1 MKPWGK
7 ADEEAPIGNILKFGR
22 NEEMR
27 CKLFVCLASV
37 LLLAIGTI
45 KAAHGAQGEEKDRKP
60 DRAISIYPEYPVI
73 VAQKGEEVRM
83 DLRVV
88 NGGKSDE
95 DVLLSL
101 VHVPD
106 GWKARIKTY
115 SFPVKGVHVPKD
127 STKTLTLLAE
137 PDKSIGPGE
146 YSFKVKATTTDGKLS
161 HENTLTIEVASD
173 KQAKEQDIVLTTSY
187 PVLRGPSDATFEF
200 SLDIQNKTDQETSF
214 DLLAKGPKD
223 WQINF
228 KPAYEDK
235 YISSLRLKENQSR
248 NVAVQVKPPRLA
260 PIGEYPITVT
270 VSSGKSKAEAQLT
283 VVLTGTYKLEA
294 GTPTGLLSLS
304 AQQGKTSQV
313 SLYVKNTG
321 TAPNHDI
328 TFLSFK
334 PENWKV
340 EFQPERIDVIEPG
353 DLKQVEV
360 RITPAQEALVGDYS
374 VGVSVKGEKANADVE
389 LRVTV
394 KASPFWAWVGIG
406 VILAVI
412 AGLCVLFIVLGRR

>member
-1 MKPWGK
+1 M
-7 ADEEAPIGNILKFGR
+7 KFGR
-22 NEEMR
+22 NEKMR
-27 CKLFVCLASV
+27 RIFLVYFVSV
-37 LLLAIGTI
+37 LFLAIGTI
-45 KAAHGAQGEEKDRKP
+45 EAIHGAQGEEKDRKP

-101 VHVPD
+101 VSVPD

-127 STKTLTLLAE
+127 STKTLTFLAE
-137 PDKSIGPGE
+137 PDKNIGPGE

-161 HENTLTIEVASD
+161 HENTLTIEVASE
-173 KQAKEQDIVLTTSY
+173 KQAKDQDIVLTTSY

-304 AQQGKTSQV
+304 AQQGKTSQL

-374 VGVSVKGEKANADVE
+374 VGVSVKGEKADADVE

-412 AGLCVLFIVLGRR
+412 AGLCVLFVVLGRR

>member
-7 ADEEAPIGNILKFGR
+7 AHREAPPGNLAKFGR
-22 NEEMR
+22 NEKMR
-27 CKLFVCLASV
+27 RILFVYFASV

-45 KAAHGAQGEEKDRKP
+45 EAVHGAQGEEKDRKP
-60 DRAISIYPEYPVI
+60 DRAIFIYPEYPVI

-127 STKTLTLLAE
+127 STKTLTFLAE
-137 PDKSIGPGE
+137 PDKGIGPGE

-161 HENTLTIEVASD
+161 HENTLTIEVASET
-173 KQAKEQDIVLTTSY
+173 QAKDQDIVLTTSY

>member
-1 MKPWGK
+1 
-7 ADEEAPIGNILKFGR
+7 
-22 NEEMR
+22 MR
-27 CKLFVCLASV
+27 RIFLVYFVSV
-37 LLLAIGTI
+37 LFLAIGTI
-45 KAAHGAQGEEKDRKP
+45 EAIHGAQGEEKDRKP

-101 VHVPD
+101 VSVPD

-127 STKTLTLLAE
+127 STKTLTFLAE
-137 PDKSIGPGE
+137 PDKNIGPGE

-161 HENTLTIEVASD
+161 HENTLTIEVASE
-173 KQAKEQDIVLTTSY
+173 KQAKDQDIVLTTSY

-304 AQQGKTSQV
+304 AQQGKTSQL

-374 VGVSVKGEKANADVE
+374 VGVSVKGEKADADVE

-412 AGLCVLFIVLGRR
+412 AGLCVLFVVLGRR

>member
-1 MKPWGK
+1 V
-7 ADEEAPIGNILKFGR
+7 KFGR
-22 NEEMR
+22 NEKMR
-27 CKLFVCLASV
+27 RIFLVYFVSV
-37 LLLAIGTI
+37 LFLAIGTI
-45 KAAHGAQGEEKDRKP
+45 EAIHGAQGEEKDRKP

-101 VHVPD
+101 VSVPD

-127 STKTLTLLAE
+127 STKTLTFLAE
-137 PDKSIGPGE
+137 PDKNIGPGE

-161 HENTLTIEVASD
+161 HENTLTIEVASE
-173 KQAKEQDIVLTTSY
+173 KQAKDQDIVLTTSY

-304 AQQGKTSQV
+304 AQQGKTSQL

-374 VGVSVKGEKANADVE
+374 VGVSVKGEKADADVE

-412 AGLCVLFIVLGRR
+412 AGLCVLFVVLGRR

>member
-1 MKPWGK
+1 MRRFL
-7 ADEEAPIGNILKFGR
+7 PIFLVWFSIFGLWTDVNGN
-22 NEEMR
+22 
-27 CKLFVCLASV
+27 A
-37 LLLAIGTI
+37 
-45 KAAHGAQGEEKDRKP
+45 AQGEEKDRKP
-60 DRAISIYPEYPVI
+60 ERAISIYPEYPVV
-73 VAQKGEEVRM
+73 VARKGEEVRM

-95 DVLLSL
+95 DVLLAL
-101 VHVPD
+101 VQVPD

-127 STKTLTLLAE
+127 SNKTLTLLAE
-137 PDKSIGPGE
+137 PEKTVGPGE
-146 YSFKVKATTTDGKLS
+146 YSFKVRATTRDGKLS
-161 HENTLTIEVASD
+161 HENTVTVEVASD
-173 KQAKEQDIVLTTSY
+173 VQAKEEDIVLTTSY

-214 DLLAKGPKD
+214 DLMAKGPKD

-260 PIGEYPITVT
+260 PIGEYPIEVT
-270 VSSGKSKAEAQLT
+270 VSSGKSKAQAQLT

-304 AQQGKTSQV
+304 AQQGKTTQV

-340 EFQPERIDVIEPG
+340 EFQPERIEVIEPG
-353 DLKQVEV
+353 DFKQVEV